1 MPILFSVVARGTT
14 VLAKHANC
22 AGNFLEVIEQVL
34 AKISRETSK
43 MTYSHGRY
51 TCTFTH
57 LLSLFIISR
66 PAPRGQGRQNP
77 RSRFLALFSMF
88 FINF

>member
-22 AGNFLEVIEQVL
+22 AGNFVEVIEQVL

-43 MTYSHGRY
+43 MTYSHGR
-51 TCTFTH
+51 
-57 LLSLFIISR
+57 
-66 PAPRGQGRQNP
+66 
-77 RSRFLALFSMF
+77 
-88 FINF
+88 